1 MTPTPSA
8 NSPSYRVLIVDDN
21 PAIHS
26 DFRKILG
33 GAQESSSRLDEAE
46 AALFGEAPT
55 APPVTRFLI
64 DSAYQGQEGL
74 EKVEQALREGKP
86 YSLAFIDVRMPPGW
100 DGVETVSRIWS
111 VDPTLQVVICTA
123 YSDYSWDDMRA
134 RLGESDSA
142 VILKKPFDNIEAI
155 QLAHALTKK
164 WLLAGESARRQQSV
178 GGDTPA
184 VRGAGRDAF
193 SAMFAACPLAVAL
206 QNPDDGRILEVNE
219 GFVELTG
226 HLAHEVRGRA
236 WSELF
241 EAGDASAGRQDLR
254 GGAGRTTESPGDQGA
269 VRCKSGEVRPVT
281 LRRERTVRDGRPIE
295 LVFLQTASSI
305 TDRQGSYAA

>member
-1 MTPTPSA
+1 MTPDSLPKRA
-8 NSPSYRVLIVDDN
+8 AYRVLVVDDN

-33 GAQESSSRLDEAE
+33 GTQEDSSRLNEAE
-46 AALFGEAPT
+46 AALFGDPVGQAPS
-55 APPVTRFLI
+55 TRFLI

-74 EKVEQALREGKP
+74 EKIEQALREGNP

-100 DGVETVSRIWS
+100 DGVETIARIWA

-164 WLLAGESARRQQSV
+164 WLLAGETGRRLNARSAAT
-178 GGDTPA
+178 DEEAFA
-184 VRGAGRDAF
+184 VLFR
-193 SAMFAACPLAVAL
+193 ACPMALAIQSETDERLV
-206 QNPDDGRILEVNE
+206 EVNE
-219 GFVELTG
+219 SFVRLTG
-226 HLAHEVRGRA
+226 YGTTELIGRTP
-236 WSELF
+236 SELKLWDRPTGDRPGWNGHDSLKG
-241 EAGDASAGRQDLR
+241 AGFLRTKAGRSLAVSFNQEKAQR
-254 GGAGRTTESPGDQGA
+254 SGQA
-269 VRCKSGEVRPVT
+269 VRFLFIQETADVMSRP
-281 LRRERTVRDGRPIE
+281 G
-295 LVFLQTASSI
+295 A
-305 TDRQGSYAA
+305 YAA

>member
-1 MTPTPSA
+1 MIPD
-8 NSPSYRVLIVDDN
+8 SPPKRSSYRVLVVDDN

-33 GAQESSSRLDEAE
+33 GQEDSSRLDEAE
-46 AALFGEAPT
+46 AALFGD
-55 APPVTRFLI
+55 PVSTMPSTRFLI

-74 EKVEQALREGKP
+74 EKVEQALREGNP

-100 DGVETVSRIWS
+100 DGVETIARIWA

-164 WLLAGESARRQQSV
+164 WLLAGETSRRLHPIPAPQEDDPFAALFRACPVALVIQSDVDERITEVNESFIRLTGYTATDAV
-178 GGDTPA
+178 GRTPAELKLWDTP
-184 VRGAGRDAF
+184 VGDRRGLDGRVGLNGT
-193 SAMFAACPLAVAL
+193 CPLRTKLGQELAVAFCAERSRRNG
-206 QNPDDGRILEVNE
+206 QPVK
-219 GFVELTG
+219 FVFIQET
-226 HLAHEVRGRA
+226 
-236 WSELF
+236 
-241 EAGDASAGRQDLR
+241 AGVTMRP
-254 GGAGRTTESPGDQGA
+254 GA
-269 VRCKSGEVRPVT
+269 
-281 LRRERTVRDGRPIE
+281 
-295 LVFLQTASSI
+295 
-305 TDRQGSYAA
+305 YAA